1 MENPGNRVK
10 QQKQE
15 RILAKAAFTKQ
26 ANYLIRAADDMI
38 KHELQEEFSKLS
50 SLSRNFNDTNGDYTA
65 GLLADTEAVS
75 EEGEEVKLG
84 KDLQTEFERT
94 IEECH
99 VSLDEIS
106 EAVQFKLWARYGK
119 EEIDSAIQ
127 EAGKACERAH
137 ANPITAINR
146 DGFEL
151 QLKGAKKLINDAIS
165 SLKDWEKWIPHDQAT
180 DKESSLKD
188 LRAFGSNLEARI
200 PHCTKNCRRG
210 KKRKRVS
217 TTSTDASSTTSDEN
231 KVNPSI

>member
-1 MENPGNRVK
+1 MAKETLGNTVK

-38 KHELQEEFSKLS
+38 KHELREGFSKLS
-50 SLSRNFNDTNGDYTA
+50 SLSRNFNDANDDYTA

-106 EAVQFKLWARYGK
+106 EAVKF
-119 EEIDSAIQ
+119 
-127 EAGKACERAH
+127 
-137 ANPITAINR
+137 
-146 DGFEL
+146 
-151 QLKGAKKLINDAIS
+151 
-165 SLKDWEKWIPHDQAT
+165 
-180 DKESSLKD
+180 
-188 LRAFGSNLEARI
+188 
-200 PHCTKNCRRG
+200 
-210 KKRKRVS
+210 
-217 TTSTDASSTTSDEN
+217 
-231 KVNPSI
+231 